1 MTGVQTCA
9 LPIYIIARISTGVWT
24 PAWSG
29 PLTPLSF
36 VLDHSVHFTDLVQ
49 FFCGPVRWLCA
60 APSRAGESR
69 FGFAVVLGSES
80 GASGCLEISN
90 HESRGVKIGRA
101 HVRTPVTNAHLV
113 CRLLLEN
120 KTKRCRVNISRR
132 SAVSR
137 NNR

>member
-69 FGFAVVLGSES
+69 FGFAVVLGFES

-90 HESRGVKIGRA
+90 HESRGVPNERLQIMGSEGRSVTVENVSRVTYGRDEIGRA
-101 HVRTPVTNAHLV
+101 HV
-113 CRLLLEN
+113 
-120 KTKRCRVNISRR
+120 
-132 SAVSR
+132 
-137 NNR
+137 

>member
-90 HESRGVKIGRA
+90 HESRGVPNERLQNMGSEGRS
-101 HVRTPVTNAHLV
+101 VD
-113 CRLLLEN
+113 
-120 KTKRCRVNISRR
+120 RR
-132 SAVSR
+132 SAV
-137 NNR
+137 